1 MIVHMT
7 RHMKIVFFE
16 NRWDDIVEEDDS
28 FIFLNVYNNK
38 EMSNLRNSENK
49 DMLLNHL
56 NDIYICKNN
65 EKQHVMKIIKRMKNA
80 MEKVHGNNK
89 WNILFS
95 FSDCCIRSFIHD
107 KDNVHIEK
115 NVDLLKEKILFYNE
129 EYCIY
134 NNKENELNEYTYN
147 PIVEYVALPRNK
159 EVHEIC
165 ISNNIHKNFIK
176 NNYKIMCFQPTK
188 ISYKDFLKSK
198 LFYKSINYTNFQT
211 RNITQVTI
219 DFSYMDD
226 KMKNNFKQ
234 HVINEFVNNPNIT
247 KEDLSNSLFHLATYF
262 YHEKNKEPG
271 TWCVFISEEKGFA
284 GAVNIVKNKY
294 LRMTAQ
300 NKNKKYNILVFKTPA
315 L

>member
-1 MIVHMT
+1 M
-7 RHMKIVFFE
+7 
-16 NRWDDIVEEDDS
+16 
-28 FIFLNVYNNK
+28 
-38 EMSNLRNSENK
+38 
-49 DMLLNHL
+49 
-56 NDIYICKNN
+56 
-65 EKQHVMKIIKRMKNA
+65 
-80 MEKVHGNNK
+80 
-89 WNILFS
+89 
-95 FSDCCIRSFIHD
+95 
-107 KDNVHIEK
+107 HIEK

>member
-1 MIVHMT
+1 
-7 RHMKIVFFE
+7 MKY
-16 NRWDDIVEEDDS
+16 
-28 FIFLNVYNNK
+28 VYQI
-38 EMSNLRNSENK
+38 
-49 DMLLNHL
+49 
-56 NDIYICKNN
+56 IYI
-65 EKQHVMKIIKRMKNA
+65 
-80 MEKVHGNNK
+80 
-89 WNILFS
+89 
-95 FSDCCIRSFIHD
+95 
-107 KDNVHIEK
+107 
-115 NVDLLKEKILFYNE
+115 
-129 EYCIY
+129 
-134 NNKENELNEYTYN
+134 
-147 PIVEYVALPRNK
+147 
-159 EVHEIC
+159 
-165 ISNNIHKNFIK
+165 KNFIK